1 MLSANHNYLPCSD
14 WQQEDWAQLA
24 LSELNL
30 SFNQSHQ
37 LSQLELPMGVLFQ
50 QANVGDFAGLLS
62 DQQLQRWRQWQSLDL
77 AKLFAKQGRW
87 LADNPAQLIAWQDE
101 LYPAQLKTLAEGPGW
116 FWCQGNAAIL
126 ADPGVGMVGG
136 RYASPSGLS
145 LAKEYGQSLAAAG
158 LTVIS
163 GLALG
168 IDGASHEG
176 ALAVGGDTIA
186 VLGSGLACLYPPR
199 HGDLAQRII
208 HQAGALVSPWPLF
221 CEALPFQFPARNRII
236 SGLGLGVLVVEA
248 AHKSG
253 SLITARAAAEQGRE
267 VYALPAGVHNR
278 KAQGSLALLQG
289 GATLVTNAADI
300 VADLAP
306 QLVGLIQTEAASGTH
321 LPAQLQ
327 QLLNQFGDTPLPIDI
342 ICQQSLLPYA
352 EVASQLMELTLLGYL
367 AEGAQGYE
375 RIK

>member
-1 MLSANHNYLPCSD
+1 MLSANDDNHSSSRWTAD
-14 WQQEDWAQLA
+14 DWAQLA

-30 SFNQSHQ
+30 SFKQSYE
-37 LSQLELPMGVLFQ
+37 LSRMALPMATLFR
-50 QANVGDFAGLLS
+50 QAKVGDFVGLLS
-62 DQQLQRWRQWQSLDL
+62 DQQIQRWRHWQGLDL
-77 AKLFAKQGRW
+77 AKLLATQGRW
-87 LADNPAQLIAWQDE
+87 LRANSAQLISWHED
-101 LYPAQLKTLAEGPGW
+101 LYPSQLKSLHEGPGW
-116 FWCQGNAAIL
+116 FWCQGNSAML

-136 RYASPSGLS
+136 RYASPTGLS
-145 LAKEYGQSLAAAG
+145 LGKQYGQQLAAAG

-186 VLGSGLACLYPPR
+186 VLGSGLGRIYPSR
-199 HGDLAQRII
+199 HGHLAQRIVD
-208 HQAGALVSPWPLF
+208 QGGALLSPWPLF
-221 CEALPFQFPARNRII
+221 AAPLGFQFPARNRII
-236 SGLGLGVLVVEA
+236 SGLSLGVLVVEA

-267 VYALPAGVHNR
+267 VYALPASVHNR
-278 KAQGSLALLQG
+278 KAQGSLSLLQS
-289 GATLVTNAADI
+289 GATLVTCAADI

-306 QLVGLIQTEAASGTH
+306 QLVAFVTPDTTSDAH

>member
-1 MLSANHNYLPCSD
+1 MESANNNNYVCQAWSQD
-14 WQQEDWAQLA
+14 DWARLA

-30 SFNQSHQ
+30 SFKQSYQ
-37 LSQLELPMGVLFQ
+37 LSQLGLSMAALFR
-50 QANVGDFAGLLS
+50 QAKIGEFVGLLS
-62 DQQLQRWRQWQSLDL
+62 DQQLQRWRHWQALDL
-77 AKLFAKQGRW
+77 PKLFAKQGHW
-87 LADNPAQLIAWQDE
+87 LAHNPAQLIAWHDD
-101 LYPAQLKTLAEGPGW
+101 LYPPQLLALEEGPAW
-116 FWCQGNAAIL
+116 FWCQGNDAIL
-126 ADPGVGMVGG
+126 ADPAIGMVGG
-136 RYASPSGLS
+136 RYASPTGLS
-145 LAKEYGQSLAAAG
+145 LAKEYGAALAAAG

-176 ALAVGGDTIA
+176 ALAVSGDTIA
-186 VLGSGLACLYPPR
+186 VLGSGLACMYPPR
-199 HGDLAQRII
+199 HGHLAQRIVN
-208 HQAGALVSPWPLF
+208 QGGALVSPWPLF
-221 CEALPFQFPARNRII
+221 CAALPFQFPARNRII
-236 SGLGLGVLVVEA
+236 SGLSLGVLVVEA
-248 AHKSG
+248 AQRSG

-267 VYALPAGVHNR
+267 VYALPASVHNR
-278 KAQGSLALLQG
+278 KAQGSLALLQS
-289 GATLVTNAADI
+289 GATLVTSAADI

-306 QLVGLIQTEAASGTH
+306 QLVGLIPSETDLADH